1 MSDDTPKKSEGKRRR
16 RRRGGGGRGGDSGQ
30 AGGAS
35 AGGGDGHKPAR
46 EGGEGRRRR
55 RRRRPT
61 DSAAAGG
68 QRGEGTG
75 AASQHSE
82 SEGGGGE
89 ERGRRSRR
97 SGADGGR
104 GGRSQSRRGR
114 RRGERRDGDGAPR
127 GRRGRRKPAD
137 ESARADA
144 EANVQTPASEF
155 DDAASADIKLG
166 RRERDDEAGAPDPV
180 SAPPPRIHYPEP
192 PADDPD
198 PLTWMLE
205 AFDGDDDQEPDEP
218 RRAVEAEDA
227 TGEEETASE
236 ADATAVAEG
245 ATGAG
250 PAETAP
256 ASTAGDT
263 AEAAEVAEEA
273 AREAVEAAASGG
285 EVKAE
290 VAPAE
295 AAEVAS
301 SDEAAAGRDGEAAA
315 GDAGAEGAA
324 DDEHEGDAAETAG
337 EAAEIAGE
345 VKADAGE
352 AAEIAGEVTAD
363 AGDAAETAGEVTADA
378 GEVTA
383 DAGDAAASAGNAS
396 DVTASAS
403 DSDAEAADNAGEGKA
418 SASDEAAEV
427 GDAAGDADQPVVAR
441 APKARRPAPE
451 VDLDSPVYMLAGV
464 KFSASGRIHL
474 YDAGD
479 GDYAR
484 GEQVVVESERG
495 VRVGVIAVAAV
506 RKAHRRGRQLKQ
518 ILRRPNRGDLRT
530 IERNHARAE
539 EALRDARAV
548 ARRLE
553 MPIKVFRA
561 EPAHTGKRLIIYF
574 TAEER
579 IDFRALVRELS
590 RSLNC
595 RVEMRQTGVRD
606 EARAVG
612 GIGSCGRELC
622 CTTWLPEFVPVS
634 IKMAKDQG
642 LVLNP
647 TKVSGQCGR
656 LKCCLVYEQATYA
669 ELRKGLPKLGKRVI
683 TSEGDEGR
691 VVEVDV
697 LRQRVRVSLGP
708 GDFRVLT
715 ADQVKP
721 MFPSQPQRGGRKS
734 SAPE

>member
-1 MSDDTPKKSEGKRRR
+1 
-16 RRRGGGGRGGDSGQ
+16 
-30 AGGAS
+30 
-35 AGGGDGHKPAR
+35 
-46 EGGEGRRRR
+46 
-55 RRRRPT
+55 
-61 DSAAAGG
+61 
-68 QRGEGTG
+68 
-75 AASQHSE
+75 
-82 SEGGGGE
+82 
-89 ERGRRSRR
+89 
-97 SGADGGR
+97 
-104 GGRSQSRRGR
+104 
-114 RRGERRDGDGAPR
+114 
-127 GRRGRRKPAD
+127 
-137 ESARADA
+137 
-144 EANVQTPASEF
+144 
-155 DDAASADIKLG
+155 
-166 RRERDDEAGAPDPV
+166 
-180 SAPPPRIHYPEP
+180 
-192 PADDPD
+192 
-198 PLTWMLE
+198 MLE
-205 AFDGDDDQEPDEP
+205 AFDGDDDQDLDEP
-218 RRAVEAEDA
+218 RRAVAADGA
-227 TGEEETASE
+227 TGEEAAASE
-236 ADATAVAEG
+236 GDAA
-245 ATGAG
+245 
-250 PAETAP
+250 AETAP
-256 ASTAGDT
+256 PSTAGDT
-263 AEAAEVAEEA
+263 AEAAAEAAAQATAAEVEAEASGDELKADVATAEVTEVASDDEA
-273 AREAVEAAASGG
+273 TAGRDVEAAAGD
-285 EVKAE
+285 
-290 VAPAE
+290 
-295 AAEVAS
+295 AAGNAG
-301 SDEAAAGRDGEAAA
+301 DAGAAASDATASVSGSAASASDAVADVAEAA
-315 GDAGAEGAA
+315 GDAGAERAA
-324 DDEHEGDAAETAG
+324 GAG
-337 EAAEIAGE
+337 E
-345 VKADAGE
+345 D
-352 AAEIAGEVTAD
+352 
-363 AGDAAETAGEVTADA
+363 
-378 GEVTA
+378 
-383 DAGDAAASAGNAS
+383 SAGG
-396 DVTASAS
+396 DTA
-403 DSDAEAADNAGEGKA
+403 
-418 SASDEAAEV
+418 
-427 GDAAGDADQPVVAR
+427 AAGDADELAAAR
-441 APKARRPAPE
+441 APKARRPVPE

-495 VRVGVIAVAAV
+495 VRVGTIAVAAV

-561 EPAHTGKRLIIYF
+561 EPAHTGKRLVIYF

-715 ADQVKP
+715 ADEVKP

-734 SAPE
+734 AAPE